1 MVNLVGGSIDIGNGL
16 SRKVPPQHVR
26 LWGSPKWIQKHIHG
40 FRGDLKM
47 VTIGGNGAGSFS
59 TEAHLNAVP
68 ELDADG
74 LFNRAIMQSG
84 TLGD

>member
-1 MVNLVGGSIDIGNGL
+1 MVNLVKRSIVIGNRL

-26 LWGSPKWIQKHIHG
+26 LWVSPKWIQKHIHG
-40 FRGDLKM
+40 FRGDLKV

-68 ELDADG
+68 ESDAEG
-74 LFNRAIMQSG
+74 LFNRAIMRSG